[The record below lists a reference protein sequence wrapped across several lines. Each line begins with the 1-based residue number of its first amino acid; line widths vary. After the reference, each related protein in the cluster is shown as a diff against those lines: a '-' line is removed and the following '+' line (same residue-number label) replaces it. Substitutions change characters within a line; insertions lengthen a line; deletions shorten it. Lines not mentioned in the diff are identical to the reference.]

1 MKTATLEIDVSPWLD
16 EGGLNITLFFG
27 DSEAVERE
35 LEFTLAE
42 LIDKEIESHTVAG
55 VLVDTEEA
63 KQFIRSLRR
72 AFKYAEKRVKE
83 LS

>member
-1 MKTATLEIDVSPWLD
+1 MKAVTLDIDVSPWLD
-16 EGGLNITLFFG
+16 EDGLSIALFVG
-27 DSEAVERE
+27 DEDVAQD
-35 LEFTLAE
+35 LNFTLEE
-42 LIDKEIESHTVAG
+42 LIDRELDAHTVAG
-55 VLVDTEEA
+55 ALVETEAA